1 MAEPRTYSGSC
12 HCGQVRYEATLS
24 LAQVAACNC
33 SICQKRGALWAF
45 VPASGFK
52 MLAGESAL
60 TDYQFGKKT
69 IHHLFCPTCGVG
81 SFSRGRGPDGSEMI
95 AINARCLESVDLTAL
110 EIVPFDGRS
119 L

>member
-1 MAEPRTYSGSC
+1 MAEAKTYSGSC
-12 HCGQVRYEATLS
+12 HCGQVRYEASLD
-24 LAQVAACNC
+24 LAQVATCNC

-52 MLAGESAL
+52 MLAAESAL